1 MPHRGR
7 SVCVWRRS
15 VRPSDGAWPAV
26 ILPPWEEALDPST
39 RRCQGTVPRL
49 CCRLGFSHHIFPH
62 VSCRA
67 CPRSPFLPLSSS
79 PLALPAASFLLEGEN
94 ACLVPSQRHT
104 APSVSHLVL
113 TLWVAQPLQRVRSES
128 VSLQAPGLLPPWVL
142 GGPCPGWRSDEG
154 QRGWEPEALDL
165 DGASPS
171 SHWVSVSLSVKW
183 V

>member
-1 MPHRGR
+1 MACRH
-7 SVCVWRRS
+7 
-15 VRPSDGAWPAV
+15 PAP
-26 ILPPWEEALDPST
+26 LGGSAGPKHEALPGDGS
-39 RRCQGTVPRL
+39 QALLLIGV
-49 CCRLGFSHHIFPH
+49 FSSHFS
-62 VSCRA
+62 SCLMQ
-67 CPRSPFLPLSSS
+67 SMSQVTISSS
-79 PLALPAASFLLEGEN
+79 LLLSPGPSCSLFPPGGRE
-94 ACLVPSQRHT
+94 CLVPSQRHT

-183 V
+183 A